1 MINYDIAGSST
12 SKTLLAPAARTS
24 TTTGTGLDIS
34 TYEGLA
40 LVQLANGT
48 TSGTSPTLDVKIQDS
63 ADNSTF
69 ADVSNAS
76 FSQVTAALTDPST
89 LKIDLRGV
97 RQYIRAVATIGGT
110 TPSFACAV
118 TLVAS
123 KKITP

>member
-24 TTTGTGLDIS
+24 TTNGTGLDIS

-69 ADVSNAS
+69 ADVSGYS

-89 LKIDLRGV
+89 LKIDLRNV

>member
-24 TTTGTGLDIS
+24 TTNGTGLDIS

-69 ADVSNAS
+69 ADVSGYS
-76 FSQVTAALTDPST
+76 FSQVTAALSDPST
-89 LKIDLRGV
+89 LKIDLRNV

>member
-69 ADVSNAS
+69 ADVSGYS

-89 LKIDLRGV
+89 LKIDLRNV